1 MNIAKMIQKAEKKYK
16 NVDTKAIKQEVS
28 ITWMSAESASVES
41 VGLEG
46 VAKMFVMGCAL
57 FARDFM
63 LGIDVMQRA
72 KFLSEQLTEYPE
84 EFEDH
89 IIRALNKK
97 L

>member
-1 MNIAKMIQKAEKKYK
+1 MIIAKMIQKAEKKYK
-16 NVDTKAIKQEVS
+16 NVDTETIKQEIS
-28 ITWMSAESASVES
+28 LTWMAAESTCVES

-63 LGIDVMQRA
+63 LGIDAMQRA

-84 EFEDH
+84 EFEDY